1 MGRKRLSQWFWVAQ
15 IHNILNISVIQI
27 YAQTADAK
35 EAEVDQ
41 LCKDLQDLLELI
53 PKKDVLL
60 ILRDWNA
67 KVGSQEITGVIGNL
81 GLGEQNKVV

>member
-60 ILRDWNA
+60 ILGDWNA
-67 KVGSQEITGVIGNL
+67 KVGSQEITGVRGNL

>member
-15 IHNILNISVIQI
+15 NHNILNISVIQI

-41 LCKDLQDLLELI
+41 LCKDLQDLLELM

-60 ILRDWNA
+60 ILGDWNA